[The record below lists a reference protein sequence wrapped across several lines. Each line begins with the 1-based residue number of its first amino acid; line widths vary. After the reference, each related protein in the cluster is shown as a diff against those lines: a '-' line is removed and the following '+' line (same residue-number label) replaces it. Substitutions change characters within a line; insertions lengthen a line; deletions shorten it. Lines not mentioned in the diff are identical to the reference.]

1 MKPFSVLFVCA
12 RNAGLSIMAEA
23 YLNHLA
29 LPGVMAFSAGLD
41 PAERVD
47 PRALTAL
54 SAAGI
59 ETDRLEPKPVELFTF
74 EHAPRPDVVVELG
87 SGPLGTA
94 PLWHHPARRLSWRM
108 GDPLTISARASF
120 AEAYDSLCQRI
131 DRAMARVPAGRALLV
146 PRRGLPLARRRFGPL
161 LPALAG

>member
-1 MKPFSVLFVCA
+1 MNHFSVLFVCA

-41 PAERVD
+41 PADQVD
-47 PRALTAL
+47 RRALDTL
-54 SAAGI
+54 SAAGV
-59 ETDRLEPKPVELFTF
+59 ETDWLAPKPVELFTF
-74 EHAPRPDVVVELG
+74 EHAPRPDVVVGLG
-87 SGPLGTA
+87 AALPGTA
-94 PLWHHPARRLSWRM
+94 PLWHGLAPRWLSWQI
-108 GDPLTISARASF
+108 GEPLGFGAF
-120 AEAYDSLCQRI
+120 AEAYDSLCRRI

-161 LPALAG
+161 VPAPAC